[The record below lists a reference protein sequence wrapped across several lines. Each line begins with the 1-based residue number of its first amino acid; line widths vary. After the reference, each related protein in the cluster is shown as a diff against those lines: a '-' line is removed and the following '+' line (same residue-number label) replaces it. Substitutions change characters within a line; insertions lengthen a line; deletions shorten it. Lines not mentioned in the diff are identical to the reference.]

1 MITIINIIF
10 GIATVIVLADIAQRH
25 ANGANYRELLKK
37 QDKTIIERQ
46 CLRECEKFFKVTFA
60 HKLCLKFSAIYFIL
74 VSAL

>member
-10 GIATVIVLADIAQRH
+10 GIATVAQRH